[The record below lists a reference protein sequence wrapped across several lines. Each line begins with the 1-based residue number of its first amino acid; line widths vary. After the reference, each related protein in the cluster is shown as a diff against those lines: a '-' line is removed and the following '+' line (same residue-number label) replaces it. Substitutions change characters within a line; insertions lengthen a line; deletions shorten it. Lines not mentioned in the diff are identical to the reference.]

1 MPATIERQVAYKV
14 WLSDLHSAQYVK
26 QEGWDPNYV
35 TIAGKQIS
43 RVHIVATVVG
53 KFMAD
58 DGNYGTLTL
67 DDGSDTIRVK
77 AFGPDVKLVENSEV
91 GKLVRFV
98 GKVKEYNSEVY
109 LSPEIAREVE
119 PNWLIVHRLELGGVE
134 PVSSDAVEEKIVDN
148 EENVNAKLLALI
160 KEKDAGDGAA
170 TTEVVDALGV
180 ELDVAKP
187 KIAELLAS
195 GEIYEPKKGML
206 KLL

>member
-1 MPATIERQVAYKV
+1 
-14 WLSDLHSAQYVK
+14 
-26 QEGWDPNYV
+26 
-35 TIAGKQIS
+35 
-43 RVHIVATVVG
+43 VATVVG

-180 ELDVAKP
+180 ELEVAKP